1 MKKVLLFHSDVFM
14 PDGVQELC
22 RKVQSLRVRTV
33 YSKHLKSHM
42 EDSNKDRSHRYFKE
56 AVEKCIESLKDSQQ
70 DCFEVEL
77 TLDQSQFS
85 DCKWHVTKFCCRV
98 AYDSNQ
104 DICLAIRPLFDE
116 RDGNLFI
123 VAKLAVT
130 AWMNHKDDSHS
141 TLDASKYCTKENW
154 MKEAS

>member
-14 PDGVQELC
+14 PDGVQALC
-22 RKVQSLRVRTV
+22 HKAQAVKVRTV

-42 EDSNKDRSHRYFKE
+42 DNNEDRSHTYFKE
-56 AVEKCIESLKDSQQ
+56 AVEKCIESLKESQH

-77 TLDQSQFS
+77 TMDQSQFH
-85 DCKWHVTKFCCRV
+85 DNKWHVTKFCCRV
-98 AYDSNQ
+98 AYGNDQ
-104 DICLAIRPLFDE
+104 DICLAIRPIVKE
-116 RDGNLFI
+116 RDGKMFI

-141 TLDASKYCTKENW
+141 TLDESKYCTKENW
-154 MKEAS
+154 MKEIS